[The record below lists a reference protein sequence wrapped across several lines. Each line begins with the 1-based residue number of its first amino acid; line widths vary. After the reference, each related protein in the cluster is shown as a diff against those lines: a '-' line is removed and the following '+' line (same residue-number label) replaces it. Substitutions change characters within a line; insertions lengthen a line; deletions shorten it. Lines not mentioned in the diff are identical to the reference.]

1 MTDPYA
7 YPGSCELLRKAW
19 CSVTGISTIGQ
30 HIARARKLRDLTQ
43 TELAARIPCSKSL
56 IAQVER
62 GHKPATPSLIAAAA
76 EALNVEVTELT
87 GQPYRGHTARSDRIH
102 AAISEIRNALAY
114 WDVAPELD
122 LPPRPLTELGTEV
135 KLVNR
140 YRMEASY
147 VQLGAILPTLLRE
160 LTVQVHQLAGAERE
174 RAFRLLSEVY
184 TAVDSMAYKLG
195 YMDLFT
201 LAVERMA
208 WAAAQAD
215 DPLLRPVAAMR
226 RSSVFLATGGWDGGM
241 ALLARAGREMAGST
255 PDEASLSVTG
265 TLYLRSAILASR
277 ANRSSTAWDN
287 IKQAAEV
294 SERLGR
300 DTRDYGLLFGPTNV
314 AIHGVAVAVELGDAD
329 EAIRRGKDL
338 TLPDDLPHERSSH
351 HYIDLSRAWMWQG
364 KPDKA
369 LACLTT
375 AERLAPQRTR
385 YHPMAR
391 QTVGQLLD
399 HQRRIP
405 EPLRGLATRM
415 GLSS

>member
-1 MTDPYA
+1 MHEA
-7 YPGSCELLRKAW
+7 
-19 CSVTGISTIGQ
+19 STIGQ
-30 HIARARKLRDLTQ
+30 RIAHARKLRDLTQ
-43 TELAARIPCSKSL
+43 AELAARIPCSKSL

-62 GHKPATPSLIAAAA
+62 GHKPATPSLISAAA

-87 GQPYRGHTARSDRIH
+87 GQPYRGHDARTDRIH
-102 AAISEIRNALAY
+102 AAIAEIRNALAY

-122 LPPRPLTELGTEV
+122 LPPRSLADLSDEV
-135 KLVNR
+135 DQVNR
-140 YRMEASY
+140 FRMEASY
-147 VQLGAILPTLLRE
+147 VQLGAVLPMLLKE
-160 LTVQVHQLAGAERE
+160 LTVLAHQLSGIEQA

-215 DPLLRPVAAMR
+215 DPLLRPIAAMR

-241 ALLARAGREMAGST
+241 ALLARAGQEMSDRGT
-255 PDEASLSVTG
+255 DEASLSVIG
-265 TLYLRSAILASR
+265 TMHLRSAILAAR
-277 ANRSSTAWDN
+277 ANRAAVAWDGMG
-287 IKQAAEV
+287 QAADV
-294 SERLGR
+294 SQRLGH

-338 TLPDDLPHERSSH
+338 ALPDDLPRERSSH

-364 KPDKA
+364 RPEKA
-369 LACLTT
+369 LACLTR

-391 QTVGQLLD
+391 QIVSQLLD
-399 HQRRIP
+399 HQRRLP
-405 EPLRGLATRM
+405 EPLRGLVTRM
-415 GLSS
+415 GLA

>member
-1 MTDPYA
+1 MPDTN
-7 YPGSCELLRKAW
+7 
-19 CSVTGISTIGQ
+19 TIGQ
-30 HIARARKLRDLTQ
+30 RIAHARKLRDLTQ
-43 TELAARIPCSKSL
+43 AELAARIPCSKSL

-87 GQPYRGHTARSDRIH
+87 GQPYRGHDARSDRIH

-114 WDVAPELD
+114 WDIAPELD
-122 LPPRPLTELGTEV
+122 LPPRSLAELSAEV
-135 KLVNR
+135 DQVNR
-140 YRMEASY
+140 FRMEASY
-147 VQLGAILPTLLRE
+147 VQLGAVLPMLLKE
-160 LTVQVHQLAGAERE
+160 LTAQAHQLSGTEQE

-195 YMDLFT
+195 YMDLFA

-215 DPLLRPVAAMR
+215 DPLLRPIAAMR

-241 ALLARAGREMAGST
+241 TLLARAGREMRDSGT
-255 PDEASLSVTG
+255 DDASLSVVG
-265 TLYLRSAILASR
+265 TMHLRSAVLAAR
-277 ANRSSTAWDN
+277 ANRAAAAWDSMGH
-287 IKQAAEV
+287 AAEV
-294 SERLGR
+294 SERIGR

-329 EAIRRGKDL
+329 EAVRRGQDL
-338 TLPDDLPHERSSH
+338 SLPEDLPRERSSH

-364 KPDKA
+364 RPDKA
-369 LACLTT
+369 LACLTR

-391 QTVGQLLD
+391 QTVSQLLD
-399 HQRRIP
+399 HQRRLP

-415 GLSS
+415 GIS

>member
-1 MTDPYA
+1 V
-7 YPGSCELLRKAW
+7 GS
-19 CSVTGISTIGQ
+19 VPDTNTIGQ
-30 HIARARKLRDLTQ
+30 RIAHARKLRDFTQ
-43 TELAARIPCSKSL
+43 AELAARIPCSKSL

-87 GQPYRGHTARSDRIH
+87 GQPYRGHDARSDRIH

-114 WDVAPELD
+114 WDIAPELD
-122 LPPRPLTELGTEV
+122 LPPRSLAELSAEV
-135 KLVNR
+135 DQVNR
-140 YRMEASY
+140 FRMEASY
-147 VQLGAILPTLLRE
+147 VQLGAVLPMLLKE
-160 LTVQVHQLAGAERE
+160 LTAQAHQLSGTEQE

-195 YMDLFT
+195 YMDLFA

-215 DPLLRPVAAMR
+215 DPLLRPIAAMR

-241 ALLARAGREMAGST
+241 ALLARAGREMRDSGT
-255 PDEASLSVTG
+255 DDASLSVVG
-265 TLYLRSAILASR
+265 TMHLRSAVLAAR
-277 ANRSSTAWDN
+277 ANRAAAAWDSMGH
-287 IKQAAEV
+287 AAEV
-294 SERLGR
+294 SERIGR

-329 EAIRRGKDL
+329 EAVRRGQDL
-338 TLPDDLPHERSSH
+338 TLPEDLPRERSSH

-364 KPDKA
+364 RPDKA
-369 LACLTT
+369 LACLTR

-391 QTVGQLLD
+391 QTVSQLLD
-399 HQRRIP
+399 HQRRLP

-415 GLSS
+415 GIS